1 MPTRVLQG
9 VVRETGGALL
19 LTQQEFM
26 DRWEAA
32 GLGAVLDMLF
42 SLEVAATSN
51 GAAARKWLTRFRTAR
66 GIDPADPRTIA
77 GVDDLCA
84 LAVAG
89 SVVTAGAVAAGRSIV
104 LAPLA

>member
-1 MPTRVLQG
+1 MPAYVQQG
-9 VVRETGGALL
+9 VVIAESAQML

-42 SLEVAATSN
+42 ALEVANNAS

-77 GVDDLCA
+77 GTDDLCA
-84 LAVAG
+84 LAVLTG
-89 SVVTAGAVAAGRSIV
+89 VVTTVQVAAGRPMV
-104 LAPLA
+104 LAPL